1 MNKTV
6 LEALKGLLPDDKVK
20 ELIPAIEAMIEE
32 AKSEIE
38 AEYQSN
44 LEEAYAQIATEK
56 QEAEAVAEQGYQEA
70 YSIINDLRGRIDTQQ
85 AEFDS
90 AMEEGYEEAYQ
101 ALLAEREK
109 KETLEVEIYEEYD
122 KKLAEM
128 KSYMVEKINEFF
140 VHKTAELRNEVR
152 REYMNDPQVAEHKVA
167 LDKVVGILSDY
178 ITDDQ
183 YQLATN
189 NKLEQAVQML
199 DDLRNQKRVL
209 EARNINLSRENKKIN
224 EHYRVV
230 VEQVKAGQQTLT
242 EARKEKIE
250 AAKNVTGKGTKVT
263 KEEIKVIREHNG
275 EVPQQPQ
282 SDDDTTLDESF
293 DAGYM
298 AQMRV
303 LAGVKKPVASK

>member
-1 MNKTV
+1 
-6 LEALKGLLPDDKVK
+6 
-20 ELIPAIEAMIEE
+20 
-32 AKSEIE
+32 
-38 AEYQSN
+38 
-44 LEEAYAQIATEK
+44 
-56 QEAEAVAEQGYQEA
+56 
-70 YSIINDLRGRIDTQQ
+70 
-85 AEFDS
+85 
-90 AMEEGYEEAYQ
+90 
-101 ALLAEREK
+101 
-109 KETLEVEIYEEYD
+109 
-122 KKLAEM
+122 
-128 KSYMVEKINEFF
+128 
-140 VHKTAELRNEVR
+140 
-152 REYMNDPQVAEHKVA
+152 MNDPQVAEHKVA